1 MWRVFELASVGYMT
15 GSSRCQVCFFSY
27 LNGYFAYFFNV
38 RHGMSVEL
46 SNFSQQ
52 RIIAVVLCAVGTC
65 NDYLPLR
72 IHPVT
77 WKKSERM
84 WLAISRVVSFTLD
97 ELRIR
102 AWTEMKLSP
111 ADGHVEGGSGLSLLF
126 GGLAAFDGFS
136 SSRDKVTQK

>member
-1 MWRVFELASVGYMT
+1 MPNVFLFVSKYI
-15 GSSRCQVCFFSY
+15 FS
-27 LNGYFAYFFNV
+27 LIFKR

-52 RIIAVVLCAVGTC
+52 RIIAIVSCAVGTC
-65 NDYLPLR
+65 NDYHPSRTHPL
-72 IHPVT
+72 T
-77 WKKSERM
+77 GKKTVRM

-111 ADGHVEGGSGLSLLF
+111 ADGHVEGGSGLSP
-126 GGLAAFDGFS
+126 
-136 SSRDKVTQK
+136 